1 MREDVE
7 KLQERMLDFAVAVIQ
22 FVDAMPNTIVGRH
35 LGGQMLRSG
44 TSSAANYEEACA
56 AESRADFIHKLTIS
70 LKELRESRFWIKLTL
85 KARVQSEQVN
95 QKLRQ
100 EADELCR
107 IIASSVVTAKA
118 NARRGKEINRL

>member
-22 FVDAMPNTIVGRH
+22 FVDAIPNTIVGRH